1 MQQLQNNMT
10 RTVVVLA
17 DSYKHGEHCIAGK
30 CVQTGQWIRPVST
43 PKGGQISDRQARS
56 RNPYGIYPVKAL
68 QKVRMSF
75 VEAAPLVNQPENFL
89 IDNSEWQQN
98 YTFSPNQLHTLLDQP
113 ESLWGEGDRVCF
125 ERIRSQNISIEQ
137 SLYLVKVSALTLY
150 INQNNRMRASFSY
163 NGLNY
168 DLAVTCRNSKDIYL
182 NQNSLMGV
190 LCISLGEPWKQDN
203 CCYKLA
209 AAIY

>member
-1 MQQLQNNMT
+1 MQHFQNNMS

-17 DSYKHGEHCIAGK
+17 NSYKHGEHCIAGK
-30 CVQTGQWIRPVST
+30 CVRTGQWIRPVST
-43 PKGGQISDRQARS
+43 LSGGQISARQARS

-68 QKVRMSF
+68 QKVSMSF
-75 VEAAPLVNQPENFL
+75 AGAAPLINQPENFL

-98 YTFSPNQLHTLLDQP
+98 YTFAPNQLHKLLDQP
-113 ESLWGEGDRVCF
+113 QSLWGEGDRVCF
-125 ERIRSQNISIEQ
+125 DRIRRQDICIEQ
-137 SLYLVKVSALTLY
+137 SLYLVKVSDLTIY
-150 INQNNRMRASFSY
+150 FNHVNRMRASFSY

-182 NQNSLMGV
+182 NQSSLMGV
-190 LCISLGEPWKQDN
+190 LCISLGEPWGHDN